1 MRKRLLAYLLLVLLF
16 ATAVVEY
23 TPTVVYEA
31 F

>member
-16 ATAVVEY
+16 TTVVVAY
-23 TPTVVYEA
+23 TPTVVYAA